1 MGYHNGKLLLPQ
13 NLLAEI
19 QEYVDGE
26 YIYIPRKPCN
36 KKSWGTTKQSKQY
49 TLERNR
55 DIFNRYLSGI
65 SVNQLAQEYFLS
77 VKTVYSIIAKMKS

>member
-13 NLLAEI
+13 YLLTAI

-55 DIFNRYLSGI
+55 EIFSKHLSGT
-65 SVNQLAQEYFLS
+65 SAGQLAEEYFLS
-77 VKTVYSIIAKMKS
+77 IKTVYAIVAKMKS